1 MDQNAAIQ
9 LTGVTK
15 TFQQRGGPAVHA
27 VRGID
32 LSISGGEIVALLG
45 SNGAGK
51 TTTLDMILGLAAPSS
66 GRIEILGAAPRDAVR
81 GGRLSAL
88 LQTGGLL
95 ADLTVAETAAI
106 IHSVTPGALPVAE
119 ALERAG
125 IADLARRRVGSC
137 SGGQQQRL
145 KFALAL
151 LPDPDILVLDEPT
164 TGMDVTAR
172 RAFWDAMRAEAEQG
186 RTIVFATH
194 YLEEA
199 DDFADRV
206 VLIAEGR
213 VIADGPTE
221 QIRATTMGRTVTAR
235 IDPRD
240 EHDIVEMLAGQP
252 GVRGIDSRGNAITI
266 TTTQADHIARLL
278 LNHTRATDLE
288 ITSASLEAAFV
299 ALTTTREE
307 APA

>member
-1 MDQNAAIQ
+1 MDQHTAVSLA
-9 LTGVTK
+9 GVTK
-15 TFQQRGGPAVHA
+15 QFHLRGATPVHA

-32 LSISGGEIVALLG
+32 LRISTGEIVALLG
-45 SNGAGK
+45 PNGAGK
-51 TTTLDMILGLAAPSS
+51 TTTLDMILGLAAPTS
-66 GRIEILGAAPRDAVR
+66 GTIEVLGTSPRDAVR

-95 ADLTVAETAAI
+95 ADLTVAETATI
-106 IHSVTPGALPVAE
+106 IRSVTPGALPVNE
-119 ALERAG
+119 ALQRAG
-125 IADLARRRVGSC
+125 IAEIADRRVGLC

-172 RAFWDAMRAEAEQG
+172 RGFWDAMRAEAARG
-186 RTIVFATH
+186 RTILFATH

-206 VLIAEGR
+206 VLIAEGL

-235 IDPRD
+235 LAPRD
-240 EHDIVEMLAGQP
+240 APGIRALLADQP
-252 GVRGIDSRGNAITI
+252 GVRGIDLHGDRVSI
-266 TTTQADHIARLL
+266 TTTESDDIARLL
-278 LNHTRATDLE
+278 LNHTSATDLE

-299 ALTTTREE
+299 ALTSTREE
-307 APA
+307 TMP